1 VANILTTAALLILGL
16 VLTLTGI
23 FVYRAGLKLF
33 GFLLGAGLGFFAT
46 SAAGL
51 TGVPQIALL
60 LLLGVVGL
68 WIARKVYLVMIVVP
82 GAVTGFGAGLWY
94 AGVSLDP
101 LSNLFSLDVLGT
113 VLGGMVVGAVAAFI
127 LQKVVVVFVSA
138 AWGAILTWAALE
150 TDAVVGELATLTVP
164 TMPTWA
170 LAQIGVGIV
179 AQIGIW
185 YVTKRYDDD
194 ELRAKVMGLFG
205 RGGSPDQQPGG
216 GA

>member
-1 VANILTTAALLILGL
+1 MATILTSAALLFVGL

-23 FVYRAGLKLF
+23 FVYRTGLKLF

-51 TGVPQIALL
+51 TGIPQIAVL

-68 WIARKVYLVMIVVP
+68 WVARKVYLVMIVVP

-94 AGVSLDP
+94 ADTSLDP
-101 LSNLFSLDVLGT
+101 LSNLFAVDVLGA
-113 VLGGMVVGAVAAFI
+113 VLGGMVIGAVAAFI

-138 AWGAILTWAALE
+138 AWGAVLTWAAVE
-150 TDAVVGELATLTVP
+150 TDLVVEALADLTVP

-170 LAQIGVGIV
+170 LAQVGVGIV

-205 RGGSPDQQPGG
+205 RGGGADGAGG
-216 GA
+216 EV